1 MIFFSQ
7 VMNESILL
15 PKRTVIAFY
24 MKRITLR
31 SKNVFA
37 AERKRF
43 CKGMKSILQYN
54 VNILSLNS
62 NRFYL

>member
-1 MIFFSQ
+1 
-7 VMNESILL
+7 
-15 PKRTVIAFY
+15 

-43 CKGMKSILQYN
+43 NKRMKPILQYN